1 MILLKEIYQKDSWNA
16 PIDKEFNVSNI
27 EIDDNRGC
35 WTIYI
40 DIPVA
45 TP

>member
-1 MILLKEIYQKDSWNA
+1 MILLKEIYQLDSWNA
-16 PIDKEFNVSNI
+16 PIDKEFNVSNT